1 MPVPS
6 GLVVGGFSTSGGSL
20 GTLSWN
26 SKRRRRIAAGR
37 DPETVAIGYISWEAR
52 RSMST
57 SPGSLE
63 GKYEVLAKIREG
75 GMGAIYKV
83 RHRLLNELRVI
94 KVMRPEV
101 AQSSEQRKRFLREA
115 QTATRLRHTNIVAFH
130 DFFIDDEDTAYMVM
144 EYIEG
149 INLRDMVRDCGP
161 FPISLALDLSR
172 QCLSAFDY
180 LHRKGVVH
188 RDVSPDNVMMTREED
203 GSVRAKLIDLGIA
216 KIAQAKEEL
225 TGADEFIGKLRYSSP
240 EQLTSSG
247 QIDARSDL
255 FSFGIVLYEILTG
268 VRPYGGET
276 IHEIVANRL
285 NQPPLPFSSSDP
297 EGRLSAAVQEAILK
311 ALRTNVEERYQ
322 TASEFGKT
330 LESLGAVDVRGEP
343 ADAVAKYVDRA
354 MTLALGVAAASESS
368 GAGLQPTVKAL
379 FEARDSLGQSGGS
392 DRKFRSTIAR
402 WADATPPRPDSEGET
417 HRLPGP
423 PETASTRPVA
433 TPDTAVEGTK
443 RRNTFGGYLV
453 AAALA
458 ALLVGFGV
466 WIAGRDRRVQ
476 PATGLPTGSSS
487 NLPPSARGAA
497 ETPRTSDPEAARAR
511 EKPATLPAEAPT
523 VAVLGPTAAESKPT
537 AASVS
542 KPRPTSAPRIALLR
556 PTKAASLGQEAPIPS
571 SVAAPAPRNDPKMRY
586 CPQFDDTVFK
596 QGVVRD
602 VPTGFSAE
610 ATKAPRPDSGLM
622 RIQVSLSAERPM
634 DDQSFFVTVRFE
646 NGGDSRVE
654 VQRLEESSSRG
665 GLRPIAGAAVPVSVS
680 PGGVKELYRYPLS
693 LSGGEPYSKQ
703 FVAVDSKGDSWKSG
717 VRLVPCGD

>member
-1 MPVPS
+1 
-6 GLVVGGFSTSGGSL
+6 
-20 GTLSWN
+20 
-26 SKRRRRIAAGR
+26 
-37 DPETVAIGYISWEAR
+37 
-52 RSMST
+52 MST

-130 DFFIDDEDTAYMVM
+130 DFFVDDEDTAYMVM

-149 INLRDMVRDCGP
+149 INLRDMLRDCGP
-161 FPISLALDLSR
+161 FPVSLAVDLAR
-172 QCLSAFDY
+172 QCLLAFDY

-203 GSVRAKLIDLGIA
+203 GSIRAKLIDLGIA

-240 EQLTSSG
+240 EQLTSAG

-285 NQPPLPFSSSDP
+285 NQPPLPFRKTDP
-297 EGRLSAAVQEAILK
+297 K
-311 ALRTNVEERYQ
+311 ALV
-322 TASEFGKT
+322 
-330 LESLGAVDVRGEP
+330 AVDVRGES
-343 ADAVAKYVDRA
+343 ASAVLEYVDKA
-354 MTLALGVAAASESS
+354 MMLALSRAAASEGS
-368 GAGLQPTVKAL
+368 GADLQPTVKAL
-379 FEARDSLGQSGGS
+379 FEARDSLGQSGSS
-392 DRKFRSTIAR
+392 DRKVRSTIAR
-402 WADATPPRPDSEGET
+402 WAETTPPRPDAEGET
-417 HRLPGP
+417 HRLPGAEEIAAP
-423 PETASTRPVA
+423 RGPVETASTRPVA
-433 TPDTAVEGTK
+433 GAPEPEA
-443 RRNTFGGYLV
+443 RRPHFAGYLV

-466 WIAGRDRRVQ
+466 WIAGRDRRVAAGNED
-476 PATGLPTGSSS
+476 PAGSIATTLPTERG
-487 NLPPSARGAA
+487 GAA
-497 ETPRTSDPEAARAR
+497 VQPRTSDAKNAGPAV
-511 EKPATLPAEAPT
+511 EKPAAIAAPEPT
-523 VAVLGPTAAESKPT
+523 VAVAVAATIVEPKPT
-537 AASVS
+537 PAGVS
-542 KPRPTSAPRIALLR
+542 KAKPTPAPRVALLR
-556 PTKAASLGQEAPIPS
+556 PTR
-571 SVAAPAPRNDPKMRY
+571 AAPAQEPRPPAGEVASTSPGAVAAAPRSDPNMRY

-596 QGVVRD
+596 QGTVRD
-602 VPTGFSAE
+602 VPAGFSGE

-622 RIQVSLSAERPM
+622 RINVALSAERPM
-634 DDQSFFVTVRFE
+634 DDQPFFVTVRFE

-665 GLRPIAGAAVPVSVS
+665 GLRPVAGAAVPVSVS

-693 LSGGEPYSKQ
+693 LSGGEPYGKQ

-717 VRLVPCGD
+717 VRIVPCGN

>member
-1 MPVPS
+1 
-6 GLVVGGFSTSGGSL
+6 
-20 GTLSWN
+20 
-26 SKRRRRIAAGR
+26 
-37 DPETVAIGYISWEAR
+37 
-52 RSMST
+52 MST

-130 DFFIDDEDTAYMVM
+130 DFFVDDEDTAYMVM

-149 INLRDMVRDCGP
+149 INLRDMLRDCGP
-161 FPISLALDLSR
+161 FPVSLAVDLAR

-203 GSVRAKLIDLGIA
+203 GSIRAKLIDLGIA

-240 EQLTSSG
+240 EQLTSAG

-285 NQPPLPFSSSDP
+285 NQPPLPFRKTDP
-297 EGRLSAAVQEAILK
+297 KDRLSPAVRNIVLK
-311 ALRTNVEERYQ
+311 ALRAQPGDRYQ
-322 TASEFGKT
+322 TASEFGKS
-330 LESLGAVDVRGEP
+330 LEALAAADVREES
-343 ADAVAKYVDRA
+343 ASAVLEYVDKA
-354 MTLALGVAAASESS
+354 MMLALSRAAASEGS
-368 GAGLQPTVKAL
+368 GADLQPTVKAL
-379 FEARDSLGQSGGS
+379 FEARDSLGQSGSS
-392 DRKFRSTIAR
+392 DRKVRSTIAR
-402 WADATPPRPDSEGET
+402 WAETTPPRPDAEGET
-417 HRLPGP
+417 HRLPGTEEIAAP
-423 PETASTRPVA
+423 RGPVETASTRPVA
-433 TPDTAVEGTK
+433 GAPEPEA
-443 RRNTFGGYLV
+443 RRPHFAGYLV

-466 WIAGRDRRVQ
+466 WIAGRDRRVAARNEDPVGSIATTL
-476 PATGLPTGSSS
+476 PAER
-487 NLPPSARGAA
+487 SAAA
-497 ETPRTSDPEAARAR
+497 VQPRTSDAKNAGPAAEARAAV
-511 EKPATLPAEAPT
+511 PAPEPT
-523 VAVLGPTAAESKPT
+523 VAVAVAPTIVEPKPT
-537 AASVS
+537 PAGVS
-542 KPRPTSAPRIALLR
+542 KAKPTPAPRVALLR
-556 PTKAASLGQEAPIPS
+556 PTRGAPAQEPRPPAGEVASTSPGA
-571 SVAAPAPRNDPKMRY
+571 VAAAPRSDPNMRY

-596 QGVVRD
+596 QGTVRD
-602 VPTGFSAE
+602 VPAGFSGE

-622 RIQVSLSAERPM
+622 RINVALSAERPM
-634 DDQSFFVTVRFE
+634 DDQPFFVTVRFE

-665 GLRPIAGAAVPVSVS
+665 GLRPVAGAAVPVSVS

-693 LSGGEPYSKQ
+693 LSGGEPYGKQ

-717 VRLVPCGD
+717 VRIVPCGN

>member
-1 MPVPS
+1 
-6 GLVVGGFSTSGGSL
+6 
-20 GTLSWN
+20 
-26 SKRRRRIAAGR
+26 
-37 DPETVAIGYISWEAR
+37 
-52 RSMST
+52 MST

-115 QTATRLRHTNIVAFH
+115 QTATRLRHSNIVAFH

-144 EYIEG
+144 EYIAG

-161 FPISLALDLSR
+161 FPIPLALNLSR

-188 RDVSPDNVMMTREED
+188 RDVSPDNIMMTREED
-203 GSVRAKLIDLGIA
+203 GSVHAKLIDLGIA
-216 KIAQAKEEL
+216 KIAQSKEEL

-240 EQLTSSG
+240 EQLTTG

-268 VRPYGGET
+268 VQPYGGET

-285 NQPPLPFSSSDP
+285 NQPPRPFAESDP
-297 EGRLSAAVQEAILK
+297 KGRLSPAVREAVLK
-311 ALRTNVEERYQ
+311 ALRTNLEERYQ
-322 TASEFGKT
+322 TAAEFGKS
-330 LESLGAVDVRGEP
+330 LEALGGADAP
-343 ADAVAKYVDRA
+343 SDTDAVARYVDRA
-354 MTLALGVAAASESS
+354 MTLALGMAAASEGS
-368 GAGLQPTVKAL
+368 GADLQPTVKAL
-379 FEARDSLGQSGGS
+379 FESRDSLGQSGGS

-402 WADATPPRPDSEGET
+402 WAEATPRPADSEGET
-417 HRLPGP
+417 YRLPGTGDVSIP
-423 PETASTRPVA
+423 RGPGRPATASTRPVA
-433 TPDTAVEGTK
+433 TPDTGTFEG
-443 RRNTFGGYLV
+443 RRRSGFGGYLV
-453 AAALA
+453 AATVA

-466 WIAGRDRRVQ
+466 WIAGRNREADRASPTNV
-476 PATGLPTGSSS
+476 PA
-487 NLPPSARGAA
+487 SAHGRSFPAS
-497 ETPRTSDPEAARAR
+497 ETPRTSAR
-511 EKPATLPAEAPT
+511 EEAKPPAIEPPAAPAAVPT
-523 VAVLGPTAAESKPT
+523 VAVALAPTIAEGKPTPAIIARSKPT
-537 AASVS
+537 
-542 KPRPTSAPRIALLR
+542 PAPRVALLR
-556 PTKAASLGQEAPIPS
+556 PTKNAVPEPASVPAA
-571 SVAAPAPRNDPKMRY
+571 VAQAPRSDPKMRY

-596 QGVVRD
+596 QGTVRD
-602 VPTGFSAE
+602 VPTGFSGE

-622 RIQVSLSAERPM
+622 KINVALSAERPM

-646 NGGDSRVE
+646 NGGDSRVD
-654 VQRLEESSSRG
+654 VQRLDESSSRG

-703 FVAVDSKGDSWKSG
+703 FVAIDSKGDSWKTG
-717 VRLVPCGD
+717 LRIVPCAD

>member
-1 MPVPS
+1 
-6 GLVVGGFSTSGGSL
+6 
-20 GTLSWN
+20 
-26 SKRRRRIAAGR
+26 
-37 DPETVAIGYISWEAR
+37 
-52 RSMST
+52 MST

-161 FPISLALDLSR
+161 FPISLGLDLSR

-188 RDVSPDNVMMTREED
+188 RDVSPDNIMMTREED

-285 NQPPLPFSSSDP
+285 NQPPLPFTSSDP
-297 EGRLSAAVQEAILK
+297 QGRLSPAVQEAVLK
-311 ALRTNVEERYQ
+311 ALRTNLEERYQ
-322 TASEFGKT
+322 TASEFAKS
-330 LESLGAVDVRGEP
+330 LEALGAADLRAEP

-354 MTLALGVAAASESS
+354 MTLALGVAAASEES
-368 GAGLQPTVKAL
+368 GADLQPTVKAL

-392 DRKFRSTIAR
+392 ARKFRSTISR
-402 WADATPPRPDSEGET
+402 WSEATPRRPDAGGET
-417 HRLPGP
+417 HRLAGAADVSAGP
-423 PETASTRPVA
+423 RASEGRDTARTRPVA
-433 TPDTAVEGTK
+433 SPPETEPLEPTRK
-443 RRNTFGGYLV
+443 RPAFAGYLA

-466 WIAGRDRRVQ
+466 WIAGRDRGAQGRAAFPSTGP
-476 PATGLPTGSSS
+476 PA
-487 NLPPSARGAA
+487 SARARTAPVGEASRPSETESARPPADEPAKTDRAAQDSTAA
-497 ETPRTSDPEAARAR
+497 ETS
-511 EKPATLPAEAPT
+511 K
-523 VAVLGPTAAESKPT
+523 VAVGLVPTTIELKATPRSVTKSKPT
-537 AASVS
+537 
-542 KPRPTSAPRIALLR
+542 PAPRIALLR
-556 PTKAASLGQEAPIPS
+556 PTKAASPEQEPRLSAGEPQSIPS
-571 SVAAPAPRNDPKMRY
+571 RDGAPAPARSDPKMRY

-602 VPTGFSAE
+602 VPTGFSGE

-622 RIQVSLSAERPM
+622 RINVSLSAERPM

-654 VQRLEESSSRG
+654 VQRLEESASRG
-665 GLRPIAGAAVPVSVS
+665 GLRPVAGASVPVSVS

-693 LSGGEPYSKQ
+693 LSGGEPYNKQ
-703 FVAVDSKGDSWKSG
+703 FVAIDSKGDSWKSG
-717 VRLVPCGD
+717 VRIVPCGD

>member
-1 MPVPS
+1 
-6 GLVVGGFSTSGGSL
+6 
-20 GTLSWN
+20 
-26 SKRRRRIAAGR
+26 
-37 DPETVAIGYISWEAR
+37 
-52 RSMST
+52 MST

-130 DFFIDDEDTAYMVM
+130 DFFVDDEDTAYMVM

-161 FPISLALDLSR
+161 FPVSLAVDLAR

-203 GSVRAKLIDLGIA
+203 GSVHAKLIDLGIA

-240 EQLTSSG
+240 EQLTSAG

-255 FSFGIVLYEILTG
+255 FSFGIVLYETLTG

-285 NQPPLPFSSSDP
+285 NQPPIPFRKTDP
-297 EGRLSAAVQEAILK
+297 KDRLSPAVRNIVLK
-311 ALRTNVEERYQ
+311 ALRAKPGDRYQ
-322 TASEFGKT
+322 TASEFGKS
-330 LESLGAVDVRGEP
+330 LEALAAADIRGES
-343 ADAVAKYVDRA
+343 AEAVAEYVDKA
-354 MTLALGVAAASESS
+354 MMLALSRAAASEGS
-368 GAGLQPTVKAL
+368 GADLQPTVKAL
-379 FEARDSLGQSGGS
+379 FEARDSLGQSGAS
-392 DRKFRSTIAR
+392 DRKVRSTIAR
-402 WADATPPRPDSEGET
+402 WAEATPSQPGAEGET
-417 HRLPGP
+417 HRLPGTKEVAAP
-423 PETASTRPVA
+423 RGPVETASTRPVA
-433 TPDTAVEGTK
+433 GAPEPEAK
-443 RRNTFGGYLV
+443 RPHFAGYLV

-466 WIAGRDRRVQ
+466 WIAGRDRRVAAGNEDLSRSASTTVPVESSG
-476 PATGLPTGSSS
+476 PA
-487 NLPPSARGAA
+487 AQ
-497 ETPRTSDPEAARAR
+497 PRTSDAKDLSVPAPE
-511 EKPATLPAEAPT
+511 PT
-523 VAVLGPTAAESKPT
+523 VAVAVAPTIVEAKPT
-537 AASVS
+537 PASVS
-542 KPRPTSAPRIALLR
+542 KARPTPAPRVALLR
-556 PTKAASLGQEAPIPS
+556 PTR
-571 SVAAPAPRNDPKMRY
+571 AAPAQEPRPPAGEQASTPPGAVAAAPRSDPNMRY

-596 QGVVRD
+596 QGTVRD
-602 VPTGFSAE
+602 VPAGFSGE

-622 RIQVSLSAERPM
+622 RINVALSAERPM
-634 DDQSFFVTVRFE
+634 DDQPFFVTVRFE

-665 GLRPIAGAAVPVSVS
+665 GLRPVAGASVPVSVS

-693 LSGGEPYSKQ
+693 LSGGEPYGKQ

-717 VRLVPCGD
+717 VRIVPCGD

>member
-1 MPVPS
+1 
-6 GLVVGGFSTSGGSL
+6 
-20 GTLSWN
+20 
-26 SKRRRRIAAGR
+26 
-37 DPETVAIGYISWEAR
+37 
-52 RSMST
+52 MST

-130 DFFIDDEDTAYMVM
+130 DFFVDDEDTAYMVM

-161 FPISLALDLSR
+161 FPISLGLDLSR

-188 RDVSPDNVMMTREED
+188 RDVSPDNIMMTREED
-203 GSVRAKLIDLGIA
+203 GSVHAKLIDLGIA

-297 EGRLSAAVQEAILK
+297 QGRLSPAVQEVILK
-311 ALRTNVEERYQ
+311 ALRTSVEERYQ
-322 TASEFGKT
+322 TASEFGKS
-330 LESLGAVDVRGEP
+330 LEALSAADVRGEP
-343 ADAVAKYVDRA
+343 ADAVARYVDKA
-354 MTLALGVAAASESS
+354 MTLALGVAAASEGR
-368 GAGLQPTVKAL
+368 GADLQPTVKAL
-379 FEARDSLGQSGGS
+379 FEARDSFGPSGGS

-402 WADATPPRPDSEGET
+402 WAEATPPRPGSEGET
-417 HRLPGP
+417 HRLPGTDEIVVP
-423 PETASTRPVA
+423 GASERPDTARTRPVA
-433 TPDTAVEGTK
+433 SSPDTETLEGA
-443 RRNTFGGYLV
+443 RRRPTFAGYLV

-466 WIAGRDRRVQ
+466 WIAGRDRDRV
-476 PATGLPTGSSS
+476 AST
-487 NLPPSARGAA
+487 NLPPSVHGGPASEA
-497 ETPRTSDPEAARAR
+497 PRTSDAQEARPPADKSARV
-511 EKPATLPAEAPT
+511 PAEAATGAVGLAPT
-523 VAVLGPTAAESKPT
+523 TVELKATPVSI
-537 AASVS
+537 S
-542 KPRPTSAPRIALLR
+542 KPRPTPVPRVALLR
-556 PTKAASLGQEAPIPS
+556 PTKAPFPGQEPTLSAGAQIPS
-571 SVAAPAPRNDPKMRY
+571 SVGAPAPRSDPKMRY

-602 VPTGFSAE
+602 VPAGFSAE

-622 RIQVSLSAERPM
+622 RINVSLSAERPM

-693 LSGGEPYSKQ
+693 LSGGEPYGKQ
-703 FVAVDSKGDSWKSG
+703 FVAIDSKGDSWKSG
-717 VRLVPCGD
+717 VRIVPCGD

>member
-1 MPVPS
+1 
-6 GLVVGGFSTSGGSL
+6 
-20 GTLSWN
+20 
-26 SKRRRRIAAGR
+26 
-37 DPETVAIGYISWEAR
+37 
-52 RSMST
+52 MST

-115 QTATRLRHTNIVAFH
+115 QTATRLRHSNIVAFH

-144 EYIEG
+144 EYIAG

-203 GSVRAKLIDLGIA
+203 GSVHAKLIDLGIA

-240 EQLTSSG
+240 EQLTSG
-247 QIDARSDL
+247 QVDPRSDL

-276 IHEIVANRL
+276 IHEIVAIRL
-285 NQPPLPFSSSDP
+285 NQPPLPFDETDP
-297 EGRLSAAVQEAILK
+297 KGRLSPAVREAVLK
-311 ALRTNVEERYQ
+311 ALRTNLDERYQ
-322 TASEFGKT
+322 TAAEFGKG
-330 LESLGAVDVRGEP
+330 LEALGGADVSSDPEE
-343 ADAVAKYVDRA
+343 VARYVDRA
-354 MTLALGVAAASESS
+354 MTLALGVAAASEGS
-368 GAGLQPTVKAL
+368 GADLQPTVKAL

-402 WADATPPRPDSEGET
+402 WAEATPGKPDSEGET
-417 HRLPGP
+417 HRLPSTGEVSIPRGP
-423 PETASTRPVA
+423 GRASTASTRPVA
-433 TPDTAVEGTK
+433 TGETGTYEG
-443 RRNTFGGYLV
+443 RRRSGFGGYLV

-466 WIAGRDRRVQ
+466 WIAGRGRNAN
-476 PATGLPTGSSS
+476 PASPTNVST
-487 NLPPSARGAA
+487 SARSRPAPA
-497 ETPRTSDPEAARAR
+497 SETPRASAREEAKPSAIEPAAR
-511 EKPATLPAEAPT
+511 PAAEPT
-523 VAVLGPTAAESKPT
+523 VAVAVARAPTTVEVRPTAPSVARSKPT
-537 AASVS
+537 
-542 KPRPTSAPRIALLR
+542 PAPRVALLR
-556 PTKAASLGQEAPIPS
+556 PTKNAPVEPASVPAAAA
-571 SVAAPAPRNDPKMRY
+571 AAPRSDPKMRY

-602 VPTGFSAE
+602 VPTGFSGE

-622 RIQVSLSAERPM
+622 KINVSLSAERPL

-703 FVAVDSKGDSWKSG
+703 FVAVDSKGDTWKSG
-717 VRLVPCGD
+717 LRLVPCGD

>member
-1 MPVPS
+1 
-6 GLVVGGFSTSGGSL
+6 
-20 GTLSWN
+20 
-26 SKRRRRIAAGR
+26 
-37 DPETVAIGYISWEAR
+37 
-52 RSMST
+52 MST

-130 DFFIDDEDTAYMVM
+130 DFFIDNEDTAYMVM

-149 INLRDMVRDCGP
+149 INLRDMIRECGP
-161 FPISLALDLSR
+161 FPISLAVDLSR
-172 QCLSAFDY
+172 QCLAAFDY

-188 RDVSPDNVMMTREED
+188 RDVSPDNIMMTREED
-203 GSVRAKLIDLGIA
+203 GSVHAKLIDLGIA

-247 QIDARSDL
+247 HIDARSDL

-285 NQPPLPFSSSDP
+285 NQPPMPFSDSDP
-297 EGRLSAAVQEAILK
+297 EGRLSPAVQQVVLK
-311 ALRTNVEERYQ
+311 ALQTSVEDRYQ
-322 TASEFGKT
+322 TASEFAKS
-330 LESLGAVDVRGEP
+330 LESLRAADLPGEAP
-343 ADAVAKYVDRA
+343 DAAAKYVDRA
-354 MTLALGVAAASESS
+354 MMLALGVAAASEAS
-368 GAGLQPTVKAL
+368 GAGLQPGARAL
-379 FEARDSLGQSGGS
+379 FEARDSLGSGGS
-392 DRKFRSTIAR
+392 DLKFRSTIAR
-402 WADATPPRPDSEGET
+402 WADATPPQADPEGET
-417 HRLPGP
+417 HRLPS
-423 PETASTRPVA
+423 TASTRPVA
-433 TPDTAVEGTK
+433 GAPPETETPGGARG
-443 RRNTFGGYLV
+443 RPAFAGYLV

-476 PATGLPTGSSS
+476 AANDAALPRSTDLPASV
-487 NLPPSARGAA
+487 RGGPAS
-497 ETPRTSDPEAARAR
+497 ETPRASDSEEARP
-511 EKPATLPAEAPT
+511 PADEPAAIPAPAPT
-523 VAVLGPTAAESKPT
+523 VAVGLAPTAAESKPT
-537 AASVS
+537 AVSVS
-542 KPRPTSAPRIALLR
+542 KTKPTPAPRVALLR
-556 PTKAASLGQEAPIPS
+556 PTKAASPPEDPRLAAGAPIPPS
-571 SVAAPAPRNDPKMRY
+571 GVAPAARSDPKMRY

-602 VPTGFSAE
+602 VPAGFSGE

-622 RIQVSLSAERPM
+622 KIHIAVSAERPM

-654 VQRLEESSSRG
+654 VQRLEESASRG
-665 GLRPIAGAAVPVSVS
+665 GLRPIAGATVPVSVS

-717 VRLVPCGD
+717 VRIVPCGD

>member
-1 MPVPS
+1 
-6 GLVVGGFSTSGGSL
+6 
-20 GTLSWN
+20 
-26 SKRRRRIAAGR
+26 
-37 DPETVAIGYISWEAR
+37 
-52 RSMST
+52 MSS

-149 INLRDMVRDCGP
+149 INLRDLVRECGP

-172 QCLSAFDY
+172 QCLSAFEY
-180 LHRKGVVH
+180 LHKKGVIH
-188 RDVSPDNVMMTREED
+188 RDVSPDNIMMTREED
-203 GSVRAKLIDLGIA
+203 GTVRAKLIDLGIA

-240 EQLTSSG
+240 EQMTSG
-247 QIDARSDL
+247 KIDARSDL
-255 FSFGIVLYEILTG
+255 FSFGVVLYEILTG

-285 NQPPLPFSSSDP
+285 NQPPMPFRESDP
-297 EGRLSAAVQEAILK
+297 QGRLSSKVRDVVLK
-311 ALRTNVEERYQ
+311 ALRTNVDQRFQ
-322 TASEFGKT
+322 TAAEFEKA
-330 LESLGAVDVRGEP
+330 LEALGPREIRAEP
-343 ADAVAKYVDRA
+343 PDAVAKYVDRA
-354 MTLALGVAAASESS
+354 MTLARGAGTGSEAS
-368 GAGLQPTVKAL
+368 GADLQPTVKAL
-379 FEARDSLGQSGGS
+379 FEARDSLAPSAGS

-402 WADATPPRPDSEGET
+402 WAEATPSPADPEGKT
-417 HRLPGP
+417 HRLGGAIEESLPRPGRAP
-423 PETASTRPVA
+423 DTARTRPVEPEAETIGTA
-433 TPDTAVEGTK
+433 TM
-443 RRNTFGGYLV
+443 RRRPPVVGYLV
-453 AAALA
+453 AATLA

-466 WIAGRDRRVQ
+466 WIARRERHVP
-476 PATGLPTGSSS
+476 PAAEGPAATSAANIPADARIRTAAAPGTSGES
-487 NLPPSARGAA
+487 NAAVALPPEVKPTSAGAESSKAA
-497 ETPRTSDPEAARAR
+497 EI
-511 EKPATLPAEAPT
+511 
-523 VAVLGPTAAESKPT
+523 VPTAVAATDVPKIAPKPKPT
-537 AASVS
+537 AA
-542 KPRPTSAPRIALLR
+542 PRVALLR
-556 PTKAASLGQEAPIPS
+556 PTKAVPAVSMNAEPQAVASREAS
-571 SVAAPAPRNDPKMRY
+571 AAPRTDPKMRY
-586 CPQFDDTVFK
+586 CPQFEDTVFK

-602 VPTGFSAE
+602 VPAGFAGE

-622 RIQVSLSAERPM
+622 KINVSLSAEKPM
-634 DDQSFFVTVRFE
+634 DDQSFFVAVRFE
-646 NGGDSRVE
+646 NGGDSRVD

-665 GLRPIAGAAVPVSVS
+665 GLRAVAGASVPVSVS

-703 FVAVDSKGDSWKSG
+703 FVAIDSKGDSWKTG
-717 VRLVPCGD
+717 LRIVPCGD

>member
-1 MPVPS
+1 
-6 GLVVGGFSTSGGSL
+6 
-20 GTLSWN
+20 
-26 SKRRRRIAAGR
+26 
-37 DPETVAIGYISWEAR
+37 
-52 RSMST
+52 MST

-130 DFFIDDEDTAYMVM
+130 DFFIDNEDTAYMVM

-149 INLRDMVRDCGP
+149 INLRDMIRECGP
-161 FPISLALDLSR
+161 FPISLGIDLSR
-172 QCLSAFDY
+172 QCLAAFDY

-188 RDVSPDNVMMTREED
+188 RDVSPDNIMMTREED
-203 GSVRAKLIDLGIA
+203 GSVHAKLIDLGIA

-285 NQPPLPFSSSDP
+285 NQPPMPFSDSDP
-297 EGRLSAAVQEAILK
+297 EGRLSPAVQQVVLK
-311 ALRTNVEERYQ
+311 ALQTNVEDRYQ
-322 TASEFGKT
+322 TASEFAKS
-330 LESLGAVDVRGEP
+330 LESLGAADLPGE
-343 ADAVAKYVDRA
+343 ALDAAAKYVDRA
-354 MTLALGVAAASESS
+354 MTHAMGVAAASESS

-379 FEARDSLGQSGGS
+379 FEAPDSIGQSGGS

-402 WADATPPRPDSEGET
+402 WAEATPPRADSEGET
-417 HRLPGP
+417 HRLPGTNEIAVP
-423 PETASTRPVA
+423 RGPVETASTRPVA
-433 TPDTAVEGTK
+433 SAPATEAK
-443 RRNTFGGYLV
+443 RPHFAGYLV

-476 PATGLPTGSSS
+476 AANDAAPPRSA
-487 NLPPSARGAA
+487 NLPASARGGPAS
-497 ETPRTSDPEAARAR
+497 ETPRTSDSEEARP
-511 EKPATLPAEAPT
+511 PADNSAAIPAPAPT
-523 VAVLGPTAAESKPT
+523 VAVGLAPTAAESKPT
-537 AASVS
+537 AVSVPKT
-542 KPRPTSAPRIALLR
+542 KPTPAPRVALLR
-556 PTKAASLGQEAPIPS
+556 PTRAASLPEDPRLSAGAPIPPS
-571 SVAAPAPRNDPKMRY
+571 GVAPAPRSDPKMRY

-602 VPTGFSAE
+602 VPAGFSGE

-622 RIQVSLSAERPM
+622 KIHIAVSAERPM

-665 GLRPIAGAAVPVSVS
+665 GLRPIAGATVPVSVS

-717 VRLVPCGD
+717 VRIVPCSD

>member
-1 MPVPS
+1 
-6 GLVVGGFSTSGGSL
+6 
-20 GTLSWN
+20 
-26 SKRRRRIAAGR
+26 
-37 DPETVAIGYISWEAR
+37 
-52 RSMST
+52 MST

-115 QTATRLRHTNIVAFH
+115 QTATRLRHSNIVAFH

-144 EYIEG
+144 EYIAG

-203 GSVRAKLIDLGIA
+203 GSVHAKLIDLGIA

-240 EQLTSSG
+240 EQLTSG
-247 QIDARSDL
+247 QVDPRSDL

-285 NQPPLPFSSSDP
+285 NQPPLSFAESDP
-297 EGRLSAAVQEAILK
+297 KGRLSPAVREAVLK
-311 ALRTNVEERYQ
+311 ALRTNLDERYQ
-322 TASEFGKT
+322 TAAEFGKS
-330 LESLGAVDVRGEP
+330 LEALGGGDVASEP
-343 ADAVAKYVDRA
+343 DEVARYVDRA
-354 MTLALGVAAASESS
+354 MTLALGVAAASEGS
-368 GAGLQPTVKAL
+368 GADLQPTVKAL

-402 WADATPPRPDSEGET
+402 WADATPGSPDSEGET
-417 HRLPGP
+417 HRLPGTGEVSIP
-423 PETASTRPVA
+423 RGPGRAATASTRPVA
-433 TPDTAVEGTK
+433 TPETGTFEG
-443 RRNTFGGYLV
+443 RRRSGFGGYLV

-466 WIAGRDRRVQ
+466 WIAGRGRSAN
-476 PATGLPTGSSS
+476 PASPTNVS
-487 NLPPSARGAA
+487 
-497 ETPRTSDPEAARAR
+497 TAARAR
-511 EKPATLPAEAPT
+511 PATASETPRESAREEAKPPAIEPATRPATQPT
-523 VAVLGPTAAESKPT
+523 VAVALAPTTVEVKPTASGVARSKPT
-537 AASVS
+537 
-542 KPRPTSAPRIALLR
+542 PAPRVALLR
-556 PTKAASLGQEAPIPS
+556 PTKNAPAEPVSVPAA
-571 SVAAPAPRNDPKMRY
+571 VAAPPRSDPKVRY

-602 VPTGFSAE
+602 VPSGFSGE

-622 RIQVSLSAERPM
+622 KIIVSLSAERPM

-665 GLRPIAGAAVPVSVS
+665 GLRPIAGAAVPASVS

-693 LSGGEPYSKQ
+693 LSAGEPYSKQ

-717 VRLVPCGD
+717 LRIVPCGD